1 MDAVST
7 IFAMQRA
14 NGDWFALEGRE
25 GLHVP
30 VFSSNRE
37 AMQARS
43 FNVEMLVFH
52 PVVVDEASL
61 KGFAPAEG
69 EPAARVWLVKQGSTN
84 MKRGV
89 FLESAELA
97 RLAHGAHGIDA
108 EGLAHD
114 RL

>member
-1 MDAVST
+1 
-7 IFAMQRA
+7 MQRA

-25 GLHVP
+25 GLRVP
-30 VFSSNRE
+30 VFSSNHE

-43 FNVEMLVFH
+43 FNVEMLVFQ
-52 PVVVDEASL
+52 PVIVDESAL
-61 KGFAPAEG
+61 QGFATPAG

-89 FLESAELA
+89 FLEPAELA
-97 RLAHGAHGIDA
+97 RLVHNTRGIEP
-108 EGLAHD
+108 EGLGHD